1 MQKDAGTGHQ
11 KPDSKSSS
19 QIPPAVSL
27 DKMSAPLA
35 EQVRPKDLAS
45 FVGQDKVVGQNS
57 ILRSLLK
64 EGEVT
69 SMILWGPPGCGKV
82 NYFIGSYFKS

>member
-1 MQKDAGTGHQ
+1 
-11 KPDSKSSS
+11 
-19 QIPPAVSL
+19 
-27 DKMSAPLA
+27 MSAPLA

-82 NYFIGSYFKS
+82 RINLSEVICSVEITFFF

>member
-1 MQKDAGTGHQ
+1 MYKNPQKDVGKVNQRA
-11 KPDSKSSS
+11 DSKSNNESS
-19 QIPPAVSL
+19 PAASL
-27 DKMSAPLA
+27 DKSAPLA
-35 EQVRPKDLAS
+35 EQVRPKDLES

-64 EGEVT
+64 EGDVT

-82 NYFIGSYFKS
+82 K

>member
-1 MQKDAGTGHQ
+1 
-11 KPDSKSSS
+11 
-19 QIPPAVSL
+19 
-27 DKMSAPLA
+27 MSAPLA

-82 NYFIGSYFKS
+82 RINLLEFALLLLHFFFYKICIV